1 MVAQFAD
8 GVLQTFSFVLLCFGI
23 VKIRSFI
30 VQSGMRNQ
38 INTRMIVLQSIAFGS
53 YLVANVLLYVEIIVF
68 SNDQNKTKGLI
79 IAVLLVYIVANFLAF
94 VTQFSL
100 IVLFLEI
107 GKKKENTQPKQVI
120 NAVSV
125 VDEPA
130 RVSDAVMAFSDDN
143 PLSAQKR
150 FANLHSVNV
159 PQTYDNLTESLMRS
173 TIQVEDAPEPDF
185 EPVELSFDERMSEK
199 IKV

>member
-53 YLVANVLLYVEIIVF
+53 YLIANVLLYVEIIVF

-143 PLSAQKR
+143 PLAAQKR

-159 PQTYDNLTESLMRS
+159 LQTDDNLTESLMRS